1 MDLVLTYRGTVMPW
15 HCDHMGHMNVM
26 WYVGKFDEATWALFG
41 MLGLSSAY
49 LRDNRRALAAVE
61 QHLQYKRE
69 LVAGDNVA
77 VSSGVLEIK
86 EKAVRFFHEMRDAL
100 SGEVCATSRYVGV
113 HLDAAS
119 RKSCPFPAGFAAHAK
134 QFVRSYDF

>member
-1 MDLVLTYRGTVMPW
+1 MDLVLTYRGTVMR
-15 HCDHMGHMNVM
+15 
-26 WYVGKFDEATWALFG
+26 ALFG

-49 LRDNRRALAAVE
+49 LRDNRRAL
-61 QHLQYKRE
+61 
-69 LVAGDNVA
+69 VAGDNVA

-86 EKAVRFFHEMRDAL
+86 E

>member
-1 MDLVLTYRGTVMPW
+1 MDLVLTYRGTVMR
-15 HCDHMGHMNVM
+15 
-26 WYVGKFDEATWALFG
+26 ALFG

-100 SGEVCATSRYVGV
+100 SGEGV
-113 HLDAAS
+113 RHQPLRGRAS
-119 RKSCPFPAGFAAHAK
+119 RCRVAQVMPVPRRLRRACEAVRPQLRFLRGAAND
-134 QFVRSYDF
+134 Q